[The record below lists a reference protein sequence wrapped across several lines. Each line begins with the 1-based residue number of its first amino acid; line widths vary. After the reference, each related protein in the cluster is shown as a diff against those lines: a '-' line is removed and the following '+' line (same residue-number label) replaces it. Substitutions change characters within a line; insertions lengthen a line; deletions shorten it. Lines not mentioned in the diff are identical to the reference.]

1 MTLIKRYAN
10 RKLYDSESRRY
21 VTLSEVSGMIRQGA
35 EVQVIDHATNEDI
48 TSLILTQIILEAGKK
63 DGELLPLSFLVNLI
77 QKSKE
82 RLSRWEDGILH
93 LESEILKENI
103 PTRPEAPPFQV
114 KETDLHGER
123 VLVPLS
129 QSVNGIIQECISG
142 LITSQQLTQE
152 EGSRLSQLIKVETA
166 SSPHQVELMEEMIQ
180 TILASLQLPTSQD
193 IRELSEQIE
202 LLRQRL
208 SQAQG

>member
-21 VTLSEVSGMIRQGA
+21 VTLNEVSDMIRQGA

-48 TSLILTQIILEAGKK
+48 TSLVLTQIILEAGKK
-63 DGELLPLSFLVNLI
+63 EGELLPLSFLVSLI

-93 LESEILKENI
+93 LESELFKED
-103 PTRPEAPPFQV
+103 APPQP
-114 KETDLHGER
+114 EDPPLQTDSAGLQREN

-129 QSVNGIIQECISG
+129 QSVNGIIQECIHG
-142 LITSQQLTQE
+142 LVTSQQFSEE
-152 EGSRLSQLIKVETA
+152 EGTRLAQLIQIEPA
-166 SSPHQVELMEEMIQ
+166 SSPRQVELMEEMINK
-180 TILASLQLPTSQD
+180 ILACLQLPTSQD
-193 IRELSEQIE
+193 IRDLSEQIE
-202 LLRQRL
+202 LLKQRI
-208 SQAQG
+208 SQK